1 MRFWEILKEYKAR
14 GKVGV
19 SGPIKLG
26 NTYKDQWPVVN
37 TPISHLYE
45 VRVDNNSTSYPEYY
59 FYNKETGV
67 CVGQFALNTLSDEA
81 DEATPAVKPGVRIVQ
96 PHMTLAQ
103 EVQGKGLGSLIYRTF
118 LAGGNWVFAT
128 YSHSKGAGALWDKL
142 AKGDIVSV
150 FYDPESQ
157 QFVEPGSKESR
168 GAVRLL
174 GPKNRFKNQQGVA
187 ENFADGKVKG
197 QSRPGR
203 VKRAGASCAGSVT
216 DLRAKAK
223 KYSGERGK
231 MYHWCANMKGGKK

>member
-1 MRFWEILKEYKAR
+1 MPKIKPRHATGVVESGNMKLSEIIQEYKAS

-26 NTYKDQWPVVN
+26 NIYKDQWPVVN

-45 VRVDNNSTSYPEYY
+45 VRVDNNSPSYPEYY

-67 CVGQFALNTLSDEA
+67 CVGQFAINASSDEA
-81 DEATPAVKPGVRIVQ
+81 DEAAPAVRPGVKIMQ

-128 YSHSKGAGALWDKL
+128 YSHSAGAGALWDKL
-142 AKGDIVSV
+142 ANGDIVSV
-150 FYDPESQ
+150 FYDPETE

-168 GAVRLL
+168 SAVRLL
-174 GPKNRFKNQQGVA
+174 GPKNRFN
-187 ENFADGKVKG
+187 
-197 QSRPGR
+197 
-203 VKRAGASCAGSVT
+203 
-216 DLRAKAK
+216 
-223 KYSGERGK
+223 ERL
-231 MYHWCANMKGGKK
+231 